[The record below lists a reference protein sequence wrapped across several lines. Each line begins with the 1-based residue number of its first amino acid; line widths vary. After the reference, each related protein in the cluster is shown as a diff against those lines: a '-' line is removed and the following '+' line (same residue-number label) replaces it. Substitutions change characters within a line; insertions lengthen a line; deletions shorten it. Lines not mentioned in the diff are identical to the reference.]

1 MFDIV
6 VLENDTKFTVF
17 ERIDGFISAQDSGDF
32 LDLLSSTIKFTND
45 WLLVDLDLDTDFD
58 LLAPINC
65 VEQTCTNK
73 MFNVYE
79 KSPLES
85 DRVTDAGDITFTAAD
100 GSQIITVNDIAHN
113 AKYAQLVTYSGA
125 EGLGGNI
132 SAEILNGQFS
142 VTSTPTDDTYT
153 IEASVAANASDT
165 GDGGSSVIGT
175 YVDTT
180 YIWTEQDVTSGIN
193 FFNKTINTFWFDSN
207 GDNDID
213 VISITESRSVAAGTN
228 IPISSTYKVYHHKND
243 TLR

>member
-1 MFDIV
+1 M
-6 VLENDTKFTVF
+6 
-17 ERIDGFISAQDSGDF
+17 
-32 LDLLSSTIKFTND
+32 
-45 WLLVDLDLDTDFD
+45 
-58 LLAPINC
+58 
-65 VEQTCTNK
+65 
-73 MFNVYE
+73 
-79 KSPLES
+79 
-85 DRVTDAGDITFTAAD
+85 
-100 GSQIITVNDIAHN
+100 
-113 AKYAQLVTYSGA
+113 
-125 EGLGGNI
+125 GGNI

-228 IPISSTYKVYHHKND
+228 IPISSTYKIYHHKND

>member
-1 MFDIV
+1 MS
-6 VLENDTKFTVF
+6 K
-17 ERIDGFISAQDSGDF
+17 
-32 LDLLSSTIKFTND
+32 SS
-45 WLLVDLDLDTDFD
+45 
-58 LLAPINC
+58 
-65 VEQTCTNK
+65 
-73 MFNVYE
+73 
-79 KSPLES
+79 
-85 DRVTDAGDITFTAAD
+85 
-100 GSQIITVNDIAHN
+100 AHN
-113 AKYAQLVTYSGA
+113 TRFAQLVTYSGA

-175 YVDTT
+175 YVDTA
-180 YIWTEQDVTSGIN
+180 YIWTEQDVTSGMN

-228 IPISSTYKVYHHKND
+228 IPISSTYKIYHHKND